1 MTPRVAILISGGG
14 SNMVSLV
21 EAMQNKGF
29 AEPVLV
35 LSNLPDAGG
44 LPKAQS
50 LGVPT
55 ATVDHRDFGKDRAA
69 FEDALQ
75 MELEKTAP
83 DVICLAG
90 FMRVL
95 TAGFVSKWD
104 GKMLNIHPSLLPKYK
119 GLHTH
124 QRALD
129 AGDAEHGC
137 SVHLVTAEL
146 DDGPILGQ
154 AKVAIKPDDTADT
167 LAKRVLPCEHELY
180 PTVLER
186 FLAGQTEQLTLD
198 RITS

>member
-1 MTPRVAILISGGG
+1 MTPKVAILISGSG

-21 EAMQNKGF
+21 EAMQSTGF

-35 LSNLPDAGG
+35 VSNVSDAGG
-44 LPKAQS
+44 LVKAQS

-55 ATVDHRDFGKDRAA
+55 ATVDHRDFGNDRAA
-69 FEDALQ
+69 FEDTLQ
-75 MELEKTAP
+75 IELEKTAP

-104 GKMLNIHPSLLPKYK
+104 CRMLNIHPSLLPKYK

-137 SVHLVTAEL
+137 SVHLVTANL

-167 LAKRVLPCEHELY
+167 LAKRVLPFEHELY
-180 PTVLER
+180 PAVLKR

>member
-1 MTPRVAILISGGG
+1 MTPKVAILISGSG

-21 EAMQNKGF
+21 EAMQSTGF

-35 LSNLPDAGG
+35 ASNVSDAGG
-44 LPKAQS
+44 LVKAQS

-55 ATVDHRDFGKDRAA
+55 ATVDHRDFGKDRAE
-69 FEDALQ
+69 FEDTLQ
-75 MELEKTAP
+75 IELEKTAP

-104 GKMLNIHPSLLPKYK
+104 WRMLNIHPSLLPKYK

-137 SVHLVTAEL
+137 SVHLVTANL

-167 LAKRVLPCEHELY
+167 LAKRVLPFEHELY
-180 PTVLER
+180 PAVLKR